1 MSFQVELGEDEVPFV
16 DLGVCTLRLDLEDL
30 DEEYKEMAREELRET
45 PENVE
50 GALVALR
57 GLIKGMPVYF
67 VTQSVL
73 NYTFVSQGYRG

>member
-1 MSFQVELGEDEVPFV
+1 MSFQVELGEDKVPYV

-30 DEEYKEMAREELRET
+30 DEEYKEIARTELRET

-57 GLIKGMPVYF
+57 GLIKGMTYC
-67 VTQSVL
+67 VL
-73 NYTFVSQGYRG
+73 CSLKNEVGLSI

>member
-1 MSFQVELGEDEVPFV
+1 MTFKVEMGEDEVPFV
-16 DLGVCTLRLDLEDL
+16 DLGVCILRLDLEDL

-57 GLIKGMPVYF
+57 GLIKGTPLGF
-67 VTQSVL
+67 VTRNVL
-73 NYTFVSQGYRG
+73 NYTFLSQGQRG

>member
-1 MSFQVELGEDEVPFV
+1 MTFKVELGEDEVPYV

-30 DEEYKEMAREELRET
+30 DEEYKEIARTELRET

-57 GLIKGMPVYF
+57 GLIKG
-67 VTQSVL
+67 TARVL
-73 NYTFVSQGYRG
+73 CK